1 MSTWGR
7 VKDWARQ
14 FKAELVALWFC
25 AKHPRTPLHA
35 KALAMAVVAY
45 AFSPIDLIPDFVPIL
60 GYLDDLVLLPLGVWA
75 VLKLVPADVMI
86 ECRDEAARWLA
97 DRRPKPRSY
106 VAAALIIVIWLA
118 VLWLA
123 WRWAQSWL
131 AH

>member
-1 MSTWGR
+1 MSAWGR
-7 VKDWARQ
+7 VTDWARQ
-14 FKAELVALWFC
+14 LKAELVALWFC

-75 VLKLVPADVMI
+75 VLKLVPSDVML

-106 VAAALIIVIWLA
+106 VAAAFIIVIWLA

-123 WRWAQSWL
+123 WRWAESWL